1 VRTAYSL
8 ALLATT
14 IGLVAGCGGSGGDS
28 ATGSIT
34 TASPAT
40 APNADSATV
49 SAPPSAPAVPEQLNF
64 TAKTVSG
71 AEFSGSTLAGKPAV
85 LWFWAPWC
93 ATCQREAPGVAE
105 AARSTSAVTFVGV
118 AALDQVPAMQE
129 FVDKYDIGFFT
140 NIADVDGDV
149 WQRFGV
155 TAQPA
160 FAFVSA
166 DGAVD
171 IVRGTLSEQ
180 DLMSR
185 VDALAKP

>member
-1 VRTAYSL
+1 VRIAYSL

-14 IGLVAGCGGSGGDS
+14 VGLVAGCGGNGGESTS
-28 ATGSIT
+28 ATPKAESTG
-34 TASPAT
+34 
-40 APNADSATV
+40 V
-49 SAPPSAPAVPEQLNF
+49 SAPPPAAPPATTVPEQLNF

-71 AEFSGSTLAGKPAV
+71 ADFSGSTLAGKPAV

-105 AARSTSAVTFVGV
+105 AARANSAVTFVGV

-129 FVDKYDIGFFT
+129 FVDTYDIGFFT

-160 FAFVSA
+160 FAFVGA

-171 IVRGTLSEQ
+171 VVRGTLSEG
-180 DLMSR
+180 DLTTR
-185 VDALAKP
+185 VENLAKS